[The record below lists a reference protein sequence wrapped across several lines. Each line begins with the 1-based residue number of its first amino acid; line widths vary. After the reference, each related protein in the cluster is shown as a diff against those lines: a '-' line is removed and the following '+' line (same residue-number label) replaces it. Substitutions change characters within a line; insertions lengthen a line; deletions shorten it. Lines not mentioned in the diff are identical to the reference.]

1 MSMILNHDHRT
12 CFVHIPKCGG
22 SSIRNRIARYD
33 QEDRRFFYRID
44 VHPVLGRIQYGH
56 LTMPVLAAHFPD
68 TFQKIREYDSYAVV
82 RDPLLRFQ
90 SAIAEYCRAFQ
101 GTAFAALSA
110 DDRAEVVSR
119 VINHLNMYPDS
130 LDPEYCHFTR
140 QRDFVFLQGERVVK
154 HVYPIECID
163 EAGQAIARSLGAE
176 FSLTTTNNTV
186 VFKNETLRKS
196 LGPMWGTAKAV
207 LSNRQRDWAKRKLTA
222 LLTRPIAQRPQEEFL
237 SDEVREFV
245 DGFYKDDA
253 ELYRQALNR
262 EMV

>member
-22 SSIRNRIARYD
+22 SSIRKRIARYD
-33 QEDRRFFYRID
+33 QEDKRFFYRIEE
-44 VHPVLGRIQYGH
+44 HPVLGRIQYGH
-56 LTMPVLAAHFPD
+56 LTMPVLAGYFPE
-68 TFQKIREYDSYAVV
+68 TFEKIREYDTYAVV

-90 SAIAEYCRAFQ
+90 SAIAQYCRAFQ
-101 GTAFAALSA
+101 DTAFAALSA
-110 DDRAEVVSR
+110 DDRAGIVSR
-119 VINHLNMYPDS
+119 VIDHMNKHPDT
-130 LDPEYCHFTR
+130 LEPEYCHFAR
-140 QRDFVFLQGERVVK
+140 QHDFVFLEGERVVK
-154 HVYPIECID
+154 HVYPIESID

-196 LGPMWGTAKAV
+196 FGPMWSTAKAV

-237 SDEVREFV
+237 SDDVREFV
-245 DGFYKDDA
+245 DDFYKDDA
-253 ELYRQALNR
+253 ELYRKALDR
-262 EMV
+262 ELV